1 MLKIY
6 YKKAK
11 DEDIQQLNEV
21 RDGCWIHV
29 DEATTTDLEELA
41 RLTKIEYADLLD
53 CLDKYEIP
61 RIERSDHNLL
71 IFTRYPTDQEVG
83 LYTSTLTLILAN
95 HYFITVSPH
104 RSLLVKNFL
113 SQKNKFST
121 LQSTKLLILI
131 LMKINQEFTGQIR
144 RVRYN
149 VLSAE
154 KEMVHVESDD
164 ITTLTK
170 NEEVLNQYL
179 SSLVPTRSV
188 LEGIHSGRFTSL
200 YEKEQVLIEDCLNSI
215 RQSEELCGIVLK
227 SIRSLRDAYQI
238 IFANNLHKTIK
249 LLTSLTIILS
259 IPTMIASVY
268 GMNVNLPLAK
278 NTFAFGIVMTFT
290 AILSVF
296 GLWIFRKKGWL

>member
-6 YKKAK
+6 FKKAK
-11 DEDIQQLNEV
+11 DEDIQELPEV

-29 DEATTTDLEELA
+29 DEATTSDLEELA
-41 RLTKIEYADLLD
+41 RLTGIDYADLLD

-61 RIERSDHNLL
+61 RIERSNHNLL

-95 HYFITVSPH
+95 HYFITVCPH

-121 LQSTKLLILI
+121 LQGTKVLILM

-164 ITTLTK
+164 ITALTK

-188 LEGIHSGRFTSL
+188 LEGIHSGRYTSL

-215 RQSEELCGIVLK
+215 RQSEELCSIVLK

-268 GMNVNLPLAK
+268 GMNVDLPLAK

-296 GLWIFRKKGWL
+296 GLYIFRKKGWL

>member
-6 YKKAK
+6 YKKNT
-11 DEDIQQLNEV
+11 DESIQQLSAV
-21 RDGCWIHV
+21 KDGCWIHV
-29 DEATTTDLEELA
+29 DEATTTDLEELSK
-41 RLTKIEYADLLD
+41 LTNIEYAELLD
-53 CLDKYEIP
+53 CLDRYELP
-61 RIERSDHNLL
+61 RIEKSNAGLL
-71 IFTRYPTDQEVG
+71 IFTRYPTDQEIG
-83 LYTSTLTLILAN
+83 LYTSTLTLILVQ
-95 HYFITVSPH
+95 HYFITICPH

-113 SQKNKFST
+113 EMKQEFST
-121 LQSTKLLILI
+121 LQNTKLLILL
-131 LMKINQEFTGQIR
+131 LMKVNQEFTGRIR

-154 KEMVHVESDD
+154 KEMIHVESED

-179 SSLVPTRSV
+179 SSLIPTRSV
-188 LEGIHSGRFTSL
+188 LEGISSGRYTSL
-200 YEKEQVLIEDCLNSI
+200 YEKEKELISDCVNSI
-215 RQSEELCGIVLK
+215 KQSEELCSIVLK

-268 GMNVNLPLAK
+268 GMNVDLPLAK
-278 NTFAFGIVMTFT
+278 NTFAFGIVMGLT
-290 AILSVF
+290 ALLSIL
-296 GLWIFRKKGWL
+296 GLWIFKRKGWL